1 MRAMTS
7 PQDPQRQPSTSIAAI
22 VALVVAL
29 IPLCPPVNF
38 FGAALGV
45 LTMRRIDRSDGK
57 LRGRGL
63 AKSAAI
69 IGLLTG
75 GLSWW
80 GWSTAATWMN
90 DQILA
95 KSTTAVNGFFEAVQA
110 EDADRALQWWAIGPD
125 RPTTAQI
132 HALAEALESAGGLQ
146 MVQLSQVRPV
156 EAFTSD
162 VEVWLLCT
170 IGEHRLSSGA
180 RLQVE
185 LTGVGLPQVQ
195 VRFQRLRV
203 DLPDGELRLGTVP
216 ATESD

>member
-1 MRAMTS
+1 MTTPES
-7 PQDPQRQPSTSIAAI
+7 PQQQPTTSIAAI

-29 IPLCPPVNF
+29 IPLCPPLNF

-45 LTMRRIDRSDGK
+45 LTMRRIDRSNGM

-80 GWSTAATWMN
+80 GWSTVATWMN

-95 KSTTAVNGFFEAVQA
+95 ESTTAVNGFFDAVQA

-132 HALAEALESAGGLQ
+132 HALGEALESAGGLQ
-146 MVQLSQVRPV
+146 KLQLSQVRPV
-156 EAFTSD
+156 EAFTSE

-170 IGEHRLSSGA
+170 IGEQRLSSGA

-185 LTGVGLPQVQ
+185 LTGMGMPQVQ
-195 VRFQRLRV
+195 VRLKRLRV
-203 DLPDGELRLGTVP
+203 DLPSGELRLGTIPV
-216 ATESD
+216 TESD